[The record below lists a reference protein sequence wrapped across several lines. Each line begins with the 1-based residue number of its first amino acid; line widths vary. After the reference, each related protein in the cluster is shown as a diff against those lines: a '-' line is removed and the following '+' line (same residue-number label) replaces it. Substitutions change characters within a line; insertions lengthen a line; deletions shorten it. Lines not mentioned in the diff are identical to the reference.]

1 MSLLDKFEG
10 NDGNHNISRTKY
22 LGTVVTDGSALLPE
36 VTSPDQPP
44 HTQLSPTTP
53 PPTYLPFVE

>member
-1 MSLLDKFEG
+1 MSLLSLYT
-10 NDGNHNISRTKY
+10 NSNHVLVPDPYVATIA
-22 LGTVVTDGSALLPE
+22 TDGSALLPE